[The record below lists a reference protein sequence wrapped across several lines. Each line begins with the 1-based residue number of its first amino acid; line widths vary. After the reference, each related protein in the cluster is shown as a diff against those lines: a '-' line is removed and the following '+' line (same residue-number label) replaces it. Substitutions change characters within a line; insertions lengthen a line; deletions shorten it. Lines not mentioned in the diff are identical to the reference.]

1 MIGYLEG
8 KFVEMSPTF
17 TYMDVH
23 GLGYEVQISLNT
35 YHQISELPEGKLFT
49 HLQVREDAWTLYGF
63 ADKAEKEAFQ
73 KLIGISGV
81 GANTA
86 RMMLSSLTPSDLYRI
101 VTAGDSAALERI
113 KGIGSKTAQRI
124 LLELKGKV
132 SPPDHS
138 SVTNAPAIHNTT
150 ESDAL
155 HALLGLGITRAQ
167 AESTLRKVDKS
178 LSVEAMIREALKNI

>member
-8 KFVEMSPTF
+8 KFVEMSPTY
-17 TYMDVH
+17 TYIDVQ

-35 YHQISELPEGKLFT
+35 YHQISELSEGKLFT

-63 ADKAEKEAFQ
+63 ADKVEREAFQ

-113 KGIGSKTAQRI
+113 KGIGTKTAQRI

-132 SPPDHS
+132 TPPEHTPTTS
-138 SVTNAPAIHNTT
+138 STPLHNTT
-150 ESDAL
+150 ETDAL

-167 AESTLRKVDKS
+167 AESALKKVDKS
-178 LSVEAMIREALKNI
+178 LGVEAMIREALKNI